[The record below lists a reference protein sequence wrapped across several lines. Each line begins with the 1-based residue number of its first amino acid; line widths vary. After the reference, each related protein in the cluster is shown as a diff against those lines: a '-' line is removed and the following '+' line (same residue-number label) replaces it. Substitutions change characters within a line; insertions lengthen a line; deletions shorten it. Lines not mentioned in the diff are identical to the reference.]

1 MGEWITVSKSKSSF
15 LRALEYCDLKR
26 RMANSLRLYRSV
38 LDFNPINTIASHMSY
53 WADEDVCHFI
63 LSQMLV
69 SNRTKTPRV

>member
-1 MGEWITVSKSKSSF
+1 MPNYRV
-15 LRALEYCDLKR
+15 LERHVTNHL
-26 RMANSLRLYRSV
+26 NFYRSV

-69 SNRTKTPRV
+69 SNRAKTPRL